1 VTEERTVIVL
11 AAGEGTR
18 MKSAT
23 PKVLHPLLGRT
34 LVGHVLAAT
43 EALAPDRRLVVV
55 SRSAQRLTDHLAEV
69 APDAVAVV
77 QEEQLGTGH
86 AVRVAVEEA
95 GIASGTVV
103 VAFSDTP
110 LLRPETFVGLVEAHE
125 ASGAAVTMLTAIL
138 DEPFGLGRILRNPE
152 TGEVEAVVEE
162 RDATPEQ
169 RQIKEIN
176 AGVYAFD
183 AGLLGPALGKLTTHN
198 AQGEEYLT
206 DVVGV
211 MVDSGRTV
219 VAYPAQHQ
227 REVLGCNDRVQLSAL
242 RAILR
247 DRVNTAWQLAGVT
260 IIDPATTWID
270 VTVDI
275 GVDAV
280 IEPNTHL
287 RGATTVAAG
296 ATVGPDTTL
305 IDTAVG
311 ELATVVRAHAV
322 GAVIGPQAS
331 VGPYAYLRPGT
342 VLRGGSKV
350 GTFVEVKNSDI
361 GAGTKVPHLSY
372 VGDATIGE
380 ESNIGAATVFVNY
393 DGQAKHRS
401 VIGSHARTGADNMF
415 VAPVTV
421 GDGAYTA
428 AGSVIVSDVPPGALG
443 VSRAP
448 QRNISGWVQRRRAG
462 SKAAKAAQAASG
474 GVASATGAGDDSAP
488 PSEQS
493 DTASD

>member
-11 AAGEGTR
+11 AAGEGKR

-23 PKVLHPLLGRT
+23 PKVLHTMLGRT
-34 LVGHVLAAT
+34 LVGHVLAST
-43 EALAPDRRLVVV
+43 EALAPDRRVVVV
-55 SRSAQRLTDHLAEV
+55 SRSAQSLTEHLADI

-77 QEEQLGTGH
+77 QDEQLGTGH
-86 AVRVAVEEA
+86 AVRVAVDAA
-95 GIASGTVV
+95 GIVSGTVI

-125 ASGAAVTMLTAIL
+125 AAGAAVTMLTAEL
-138 DEPFGLGRILRNPE
+138 DDPYGLGRILRDPV
-152 TGEVEAVVEE
+152 TGEVEAIVEE

-169 RQIKEIN
+169 RAIKEVN

-183 AGLLGPALGKLTTHN
+183 AALLSPALGKLTKHN

-211 MVDSGRTV
+211 LVDSGRTV
-219 VAYPAQHQ
+219 VAYPVADK
-227 REVLGCNDRVQLSAL
+227 REALGCNDRVQLSAL

-270 VTVDI
+270 VTVRI

-287 RGATTVAAG
+287 RGQTTIADG
-296 ATVGPDTTL
+296 ATIGPDTTL
-305 IDTAVG
+305 IDTSVG
-311 ELATVVRAHAV
+311 ERACVVRAHAV
-322 GAVIGPQAS
+322 GAVVGPAAS

-342 VLRGGSKV
+342 VLRDGSKV

-401 VIGSHARTGADNMF
+401 VIGNHARTGADNMF

-443 VSRAP
+443 VSRAR
-448 QRNISGWVQRRRAG
+448 QRNIPGWVQRRRAG
-462 SKAAKAAQAASG
+462 SRAADAAQAAQTVQDTSSG
-474 GVASATGAGDDSAP
+474 DEPTDPRSPDDTTGG
-488 PSEQS
+488 
-493 DTASD
+493 